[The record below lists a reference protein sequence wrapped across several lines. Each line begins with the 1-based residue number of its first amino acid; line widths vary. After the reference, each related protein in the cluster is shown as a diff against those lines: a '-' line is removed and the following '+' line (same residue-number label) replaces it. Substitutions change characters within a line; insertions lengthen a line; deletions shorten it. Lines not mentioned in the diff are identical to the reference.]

1 MRHFHLLLLGTA
13 LALSAC
19 RGAPDAEGSLKKAE
33 QFYAQGDYAAARV
46 EILNAVSADPKNQT
60 AYILNAKNA
69 LELGDGMVAERAVM
83 LARQNGAS
91 VDATQGLLLKSWLQQ
106 MLPLKVLD
114 AVGRE
119 ASAGDSAE
127 IYLLRGDAYQAIHR
141 EDKAEEQ
148 WAEGLKHFPDDVE
161 LLVSMARLKYQEK
174 DVEGASALAAQAAAI
189 NPKHHDVMML
199 NGDLALFNNED
210 ATALSWFDKVIVAY
224 PKDMQAKLGKAA
236 ALSELGRK
244 KEALRLAEE
253 VLKVDPKNPAA
264 IMMKAGDLEEK
275 GQYDEALKLIEST
288 VVFFRDSALAHK
300 IRGEIAAKKG
310 FSDTAA
316 LHFSKAVIR
325 EPENRRYRYRLAQE
339 QLKQGDTAGA
349 QATLQP
355 VAAASDMPADLRS
368 AL

>member
-1 MRHFHLLLLGTA
+1 MRHFKLLLLGTA
-13 LALSAC
+13 LTLGAC
-19 RGAPDAEGSLKKAE
+19 RGTPDAESALKQAE
-33 QFYAQGDYAAARV
+33 QFYAQGDYTAARV
-46 EILNAVSADPKNQT
+46 EILNALQADPKNSA

-69 LELGDGMVAERAVM
+69 LELGDGVVAERAVM

-91 VDATQGLLLKSWLQQ
+91 VEVTQGLLLKSWLQQ

-141 EDKAEEQ
+141 EDKAGEQ
-148 WAEGLKHFPDDVE
+148 WAEGLKHYPDDVE
-161 LLVSMARLKYQEK
+161 LLVNMARLKYQEK

-199 NGDLALFNNED
+199 NGDLALFKNDD
-210 ATALSWFDKVIVAY
+210 AMALSWFDKVIAAY

-244 KEALRLAEE
+244 KEALGLAEE
-253 VLKVDPKNPAA
+253 VLKADPKNPVA
-264 IMMKAGDLEEK
+264 IMMKAGALEEQGK
-275 GQYDEALKLIEST
+275 YDEALKLIEST

-300 IRGEIAAKKG
+300 IRGEIAAQKG
-310 FSDTAA
+310 FSDTAIRS
-316 LHFSKAVIR
+316 FEKAVASQ
-325 EPENRRYRYRLAQE
+325 PENRTYRYRLAQE
-339 QLKQGDTAGA
+339 LVKQGDTVRAKEILA
-349 QATLQP
+349 PVSDAT
-355 VAAASDMPADLRS
+355 DMPANLRGI
-368 AL
+368 